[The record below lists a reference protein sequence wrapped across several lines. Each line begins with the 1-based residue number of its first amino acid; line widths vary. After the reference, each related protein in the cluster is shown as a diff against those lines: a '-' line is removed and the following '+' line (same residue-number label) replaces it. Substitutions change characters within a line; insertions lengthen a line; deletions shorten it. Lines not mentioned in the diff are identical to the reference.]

1 MPNILVDKA
10 DIVKE
15 IFYPIAV
22 SIASIFWD
30 IYVVILFLSVESY
43 HEIYC
48 FNKDM
53 KYIFFKR
60 VACLKPDLFKL
71 HIANASIYY
80 KVITENPCQNTY

>member
-60 VACLKPDLFKL
+60 VACLKPDLFQL